1 MRLKRLG
8 EDAFIK
14 EIERI
19 FRRPSPSTSLRTGFD
34 PSASSGLGTNG
45 KNGRRVVK
53 GIGDD
58 TAVIEIKKDKLLLST
73 TDTLAE
79 GVHFKTSYA
88 EPRLIGKKALAIS
101 LSDIAAMGGT
111 PLFFLLSVSLPKTL
125 DNGFVVKLLKGMKDC
140 ATKHKITLIGGNTTS
155 SSNII
160 ITTTVLGEISRNEVI
175 YRRGAT
181 PGDCVFVT
189 GTIGDSALGLK
200 ALKKYGKGAV
210 TSKAFGMS
218 AKKHLCPEPR
228 IKAGRL
234 LAQKRLASAMTDI
247 SDGLIRDLKH
257 ITLESNVGAV
267 VEFEKIPLSKE
278 TKDYLRK
285 HPFAVKTILS
295 GGEDYELLF
304 TAKPEA
310 EKSIRGISKRL
321 GIRISRI
328 GKILPKSEGVVVID
342 EKGRRI
348 NVKKEGFEHFR

>member
-19 FRRPSPSTSLRTGFD
+19 FRCPPDKS
-34 PSASSGLGTNG
+34 
-45 KNGRRVVK
+45 GRRIVR

-58 TAVIEIKKDKLLLST
+58 TAVIEVKKDKLLLST
-73 TDTLAE
+73 TDTLVE

-88 EPRLIGKKALAIS
+88 EPHLIGKKALAIS

-111 PLFFLLSVSLPKTL
+111 PLFFLLSVCLPKTL
-125 DNGFVVKLLKGMKDC
+125 DDGFATKLLKGMKDC
-140 ATKHKITLIGGNTTS
+140 ATKHAITLIGGNTTAS
-155 SSNII
+155 SGII
-160 ITTTVLGEISRNEVI
+160 ITTTVLGEINRNEVI

-200 ALKKYGKGAV
+200 ALKKYGKAAV
-210 TSKAFGMS
+210 TSKAFGRQ

-228 IKAGRL
+228 VEAGRM
-234 LAQKRLASAMTDI
+234 LARKRLASAMTDI
-247 SDGLIRDLKH
+247 SDGLMRDLRH

-267 VEFEKIPLSKE
+267 VESEKIPLSKE

-285 HPFAVKTILS
+285 HPSAVKTILS

-304 TAKPEA
+304 TAKPGA
-310 EKSIRGISKRL
+310 ENSIHDVSKRL
-321 GIRISRI
+321 GIRISRV
-328 GKILPKSEGVVVID
+328 GKILPKNKGVVVID
-342 EKGRRI
+342 EKGRMI
-348 NVKKEGFEHFR
+348 NVKEEGFEHFR